1 VAYWKAD
8 LLVSGMKSALSV
20 HLQPNQGIQRPTNR
34 RSTAGAVVR
43 SLLLAAVTCSALLIS
58 NESAH
63 PIDRGPAGRFVTDV
77 WQTEQ
82 GLPQNSVS
90 AICQTRNGYLWLG
103 TYSGLVRFDGVRF
116 TVFEPGN
123 TPGLVGNRI
132 TALMQDL
139 AGDLWIGTESGL
151 SLLKQGQF
159 SSYTTRDGLPNN
171 VVRSICQDREQTIW
185 IGTDEGLGRLSGA
198 TITPFDFGGT
208 LTSGANTFT
217 YVDRDGAVWVASRD
231 ALFVLK
237 TGDKSIHRVGAIT
250 GSSVTAI
257 CKTADSS
264 LWIATSDHL
273 QRLKQ
278 GAWKNY
284 GKEAGLL
291 SDVVMALFEGP
302 DGNLWIGTDFG
313 LNCLSGENIRTYTV
327 KDGLSAASIKSIAEG
342 SEGDLWI
349 GTDGGGLD
357 RWKHSRITSYTEQ
370 QGLPESSI
378 VPVLQ
383 DREGNIWLGATCGGL
398 FRFGNGTV
406 TRFGKP
412 DGLPNECVWSL
423 AEDRDGSIW
432 IGTFNGGLTRFSNG
446 RFVAY
451 GEKEGLPGM
460 VVFSLYPDRAGRLWI
475 GTDHGLAV
483 LKDGRIATTFT
494 VQDGLV
500 NDNIKFITEDRSGA
514 LWIATAGGLSCLKG
528 GTFINY
534 TSKDGLSYD
543 SVRAIHADS
552 DGTLWIG
559 TYGGGLSRLK
569 DGKFTRYTTREGL
582 LDNTVSRILEDD
594 RGNLWMNGNN
604 GISRVSKSELND
616 FAEGARKSVSAI
628 TYGVADGMKSRE
640 GNGGGQPAGWRS
652 RDGKMW
658 FPTIRGLVSVDP
670 NEDYGPPP
678 PLLLERSLVN
688 GNLVDLAKE
697 ADIGPGATEIEFHY
711 TALSFQNPARVQFKY
726 MLEGYDKDW
735 VPAGTRRAAYYTNL
749 EPGMYRFRVIA
760 SNSEGVWNET
770 GASAR
775 FRLKPHFYRTKLFYG
790 LSILA
795 VVFAASALYRGRVR
809 KLKTRAEELSML
821 VDQRTRAEAA
831 LRETNRYL
839 EETLDKLHKAQQQI
853 IQQERLRAL
862 GQMASGVAH
871 DFNNALAPIL
881 GYSELLLVSP
891 SVLEDKEKVIK
902 ELRIINTA
910 AKDAASVVRGLREF
924 FRHRKEGE
932 TLIPVKLRKVIA
944 QAISLS
950 QPRWRNEARARGV
963 TITIKTD
970 LEPVPNV
977 PGDEAELRE
986 ALINLI
992 FNAVDAMPA
1001 GGTILFRTLADG
1013 DHVAVLVSDT
1023 GIGMS
1028 DEVRRRCLEPFF
1040 TTKGERG
1047 TGLGLASVYGTIQRH
1062 KGTIEVESQPG
1073 TGTTFKIRLPVHSTA
1088 EGAAETQQPTQ
1099 PPHSLHVLLVD
1110 DEPQVREL
1118 LVEYLALDGHT
1129 AETAANG
1136 SEGVEKFRS
1145 GGFDLVVTDMAMPEM
1160 SGDQLS
1166 EAIEK
1171 IDPGIPVIMLTGFGE
1186 IMNAEGRTH
1195 QGTTL
1200 VVSKPITLYGF
1211 REAVAK
1217 AMRQANHPK
1226 HEKAQDPV

>member
-1 VAYWKAD
+1 
-8 LLVSGMKSALSV
+8 MNSALSV
-20 HLQPNQGIQRPTNR
+20 QLQANQPSERSINR
-34 RSTAGAVVR
+34 WSRGLATIHT
-43 SLLLAAVTCSALLIS
+43 LLWATLACSMLLIAG
-58 NESAH
+58 ESARG
-63 PIDRGPAGRFVTDV
+63 IDRGPTERFVTDV

-90 AICQTRNGYLWLG
+90 SICQTRSGYLWLG

-123 TPGLVGNRI
+123 TPGLVGNRV
-132 TALMQDL
+132 TALMQDS

-151 SLLKQGQF
+151 SLLKQGRF
-159 SSYTTRDGLPNN
+159 LSYTTQDGLPNN
-171 VVRSICQDREQTIW
+171 VIRSICQDRHGTIW
-185 IGTDEGLGRLSGA
+185 IGTDAGLARLRDA
-198 TITPFDFGGT
+198 TLTSFDFGGA
-208 LTSGANTFT
+208 LASHASTFT
-217 YVDRDGAVWVASRD
+217 YTDPEGSLWIASND
-231 ALFVLK
+231 ALFVLDEGISSIRPAGTTSAGSVISIIK
-237 TGDKSIHRVGAIT
+237 TR
-250 GSSVTAI
+250 
-257 CKTADSS
+257 DSS

-273 QRLKQ
+273 RRLKQ
-278 GAWKNY
+278 GSWKDY
-284 GKEAGLL
+284 GKDDGLL
-291 SDVVMALFEGP
+291 SNVVLAMAE
-302 DGNLWIGTDFG
+302 DREGNLWIGTDLG
-313 LNCLSGENIRTYTV
+313 LNCLSAGHIRSYTV
-327 KDGLSAASIKSIAEG
+327 KDGLSATSVKSIAEG

-357 RWKHSRITSYTEQ
+357 RWKRPRITAYTEQ
-370 QGLPESSI
+370 EGLPESSI
-378 VPVLQ
+378 VPILQ
-383 DREGNIWLGATCGGL
+383 DREGNLWLGATCGGL
-398 FRFGNGTV
+398 FRLANGTGTV
-406 TRFGKP
+406 TRFATR

-432 IGTFNGGLTRFSNG
+432 VGTFNGGLSRFGNG
-446 RFVAY
+446 RFVTY
-451 GEKEGLPGM
+451 GEKDGLPGS

-475 GTDHGLAV
+475 GTDRGLAM
-483 LKDGRIATTFT
+483 LKDGRIINTFT
-494 VQDGLV
+494 VKDGLV
-500 NDNIKFITEDRSGA
+500 NDNVKFITEDRLGA
-514 LWIATAGGLSCLKG
+514 LWIATAGGLSRLNNG
-528 GTFINY
+528 RFTNY
-534 TSKDGLSYD
+534 TTNDGLSYN
-543 SVRAIHADS
+543 SVRAIHEDR
-552 DGTLWIG
+552 DGTLWVG
-559 TYGGGLSRLK
+559 TYGGGLNRFK
-569 DGKFTRYTTREGL
+569 DGKFTRYTTQEGL

-604 GISRVSKSELND
+604 GISRVSKLELNE
-616 FAEGARKSVSAI
+616 FAEGTRKSVSPI

-670 NEDYGPPP
+670 SQDYGPPP
-678 PLLLERSLVN
+678 PLLLEQALVN
-688 GNLVDLAKE
+688 GKPVDLAKG

-711 TALSFQNPARVQFKY
+711 TALSFQNPSRVQFKY

-735 VPAGTRRAAYYTNL
+735 VAAGTRRAAYYTNL

-770 GASAR
+770 GASAQ
-775 FRLKPHFYRTKLFYG
+775 FHLIPHFYRTKLFYG
-790 LSILA
+790 FSILA
-795 VVFAASALYRGRVR
+795 VVFAASALYRVRVR

-881 GYSELLLVSP
+881 GYSELLLVNP
-891 SVLEDKEKVIK
+891 NVLEDKEKVIK

-932 TLIPVKLRKVIA
+932 TLLPVKLRKVIA

-970 LEPVPNV
+970 LEPVPTV

-1013 DHVAVLVSDT
+1013 DHVALIVTDT

-1073 TGTTFKIRLPVHSTA
+1073 TGTTFRMRLPIHSTS
-1088 EGAAETQQPTQ
+1088 EGKSETQQPS
-1099 PPHSLHVLLVD
+1099 PPPDSLHVLLVD

-1129 AETAANG
+1129 AETAADG
-1136 SEGVEKFRS
+1136 SEGLEKFRS

-1200 VVSKPITLYGF
+1200 VVSKPITLYAF

-1217 AMRQANHPK
+1217 AMHHVKHPDP
-1226 HEKAQDPV
+1226 EKQPDSV